1 MTTLPPPS
9 KNSSSEALFQYEL
22 PFEKEYLPLIN
33 DIIRMAVI
41 QITAQL
47 MYSTRNSQNFFST
60 NFIQMLSFI
69 LLGITVYWLIIRK
82 IIIFT

>member
-1 MTTLPPPS
+1 MTTLPPS
-9 KNSSSEALFQYEL
+9 KNSSSSEALFQYEL

-47 MYSTRNSQNFFST
+47 MYSTRNSTNFFSK